1 MARNWMIRCDLSI
14 ALSISE
20 WRAGPDSHAVT
31 GAPRDQMSLLFAG
44 GMSRAA
50 AKVRGIT
57 PRWSFPPAAL
67 TRPEGSFVDELRI
80 LFIGDVVGT
89 PGREILQRELPG
101 LRERFSPH
109 RIVVN
114 AENARNGSGL
124 STDIASKLLAL
135 GADALTLGDHAYRDR
150 RIVPL
155 LEDPSTPVLR
165 PANLAAAAPGKFLIR
180 LPASPECPRDLWI
193 FTVLGR
199 VGMNLPADD
208 PFACADR
215 ILAEIPEREPVVLVE
230 AHMEATSEKAALG
243 FHLDGR
249 VSAVLGTHT
258 HVPTADARILRQGTG
273 FISDVGMTGPYD
285 SVIGRDAA
293 AVLRHMTT
301 GVHVPYEVGRGREAV
316 GGCLVAVDPSSR
328 RCRRIEPFVV
338 PAFHRGGA

>member
-1 MARNWMIRCDLSI
+1 M
-14 ALSISE
+14 
-20 WRAGPDSHAVT
+20 
-31 GAPRDQMSLLFAG
+31 
-44 GMSRAA
+44 
-50 AKVRGIT
+50 
-57 PRWSFPPAAL
+57 
-67 TRPEGSFVDELRI
+67 DELRV

-89 PGREILQRELPG
+89 PGREVLQRELPG

-109 RIVVN
+109 RVIVN

-124 STDIASKLLAL
+124 SPDIASKLLAL
-135 GADALTLGDHAYRDR
+135 GIDALTLGDHTYRDR
-150 RIVPL
+150 RVVPL
-155 LEDPSTPVLR
+155 LEDPATPILR
-165 PANLAAAAPGKFLIR
+165 PANLASSAPGTFLIR
-180 LPASPECPRDLWI
+180 IPASTACSRDVWV

-215 ILAEIPEREPVVLVE
+215 ILAGIPERDPIVLVE
-230 AHMEATSEKAALG
+230 AHMEATSEKAAMGL
-243 FHLDGR
+243 HLDGR

-301 GVHVPYEVGRGREAV
+301 SVHVPYEVGRGREAV
-316 GGCLVAVDPSSR
+316 GGCLVAIDPASR
-328 RCRRIEPFVV
+328 RCRRIEPFVT
-338 PAFHRGGA
+338 PGFQQRSI

>member
-1 MARNWMIRCDLSI
+1 M
-14 ALSISE
+14 
-20 WRAGPDSHAVT
+20 
-31 GAPRDQMSLLFAG
+31 
-44 GMSRAA
+44 
-50 AKVRGIT
+50 
-57 PRWSFPPAAL
+57 
-67 TRPEGSFVDELRI
+67 DELRI

-89 PGREILQRELPG
+89 PGREILTRELPG

-109 RIVVN
+109 RVIVN

-124 STDIASKLLAL
+124 SPDIAAKLFAL

-150 RIVPL
+150 RVVPL
-155 LEDPSTPVLR
+155 LEDPDTPVLR
-165 PANLAAAAPGKFLIR
+165 PANLSANAPGTSLIR
-180 LPASPECPRDLWI
+180 IPPSPACPRDLWV

-215 ILAEIPEREPVVLVE
+215 ILAGIPEREPIVLVE
-230 AHMEATSEKAALG
+230 AHMEATSEKTALG
-243 FHLDGR
+243 LHLDGR

-285 SVIGRDAA
+285 SVIGRDAS

-301 GVHVPYEVGRGREAV
+301 GVHVPYEVARGREAV
-316 GGCLVAVDPSSR
+316 GGCLVAIDPASR
-328 RCRRIEPFVV
+328 RCRRIEPFVT
-338 PAFHRGGA
+338 PGFQQRSI